1 MFPMIRTNEEFLYLK
16 KWVLDIANN
25 LNTNIPS
32 LGMMLETKEA
42 LDNISTFTTPDFISI
57 GTNDLTK
64 ELYNIDR
71 DNSNIRYQEY
81 IDDLIERLKKVVS
94 HSNKYSISLSVCGEL
109 AAITDVAT
117 RLYSIGIRR
126 LSVSPTMINHLNIS
140 YLKFKNE

>member
-1 MFPMIRTNEEFLYLK
+1 MRNYYFKMNRIEYQNK
-16 KWVLDIANN
+16 ILDTIDN
-25 LNTNIPS
+25 
-32 LGMMLETKEA
+32 A
-42 LDNISTFTTPDFISI
+42 L
-57 GTNDLTK
+57 NDLSPQ
-64 ELYNIDR
+64 EFDILIER
-71 DNSNIRYQEY
+71 IQEY

-109 AAITDVAT
+109 ASITDVAT